1 MKRKVYIFNGTSRAA
16 AYGIGTYIKQLTDS
30 LQDTDI
36 EYEVVYLH
44 SQDCGNEIA
53 ITEELGYKQISI
65 PAATSS
71 LKKSAQYYRRN
82 IAYLLKE
89 FIPNDKNTQYI
100 LHLNFMTNPDL
111 VSILKKMFKCKVII
125 TVHYTNWSFAL
136 LGHQEKLKEIL
147 TKKKLDSNEKNIR
160 KDIKA
165 DKKMLEKSDSFIC
178 VAQHTF
184 DSFKDICG
192 IDIAKGVLI
201 NNALEDSYTQLP
213 HDEKI
218 TIRQKYSVS
227 EQTKII
233 IFAGRLDEVKG
244 LRFLISAYKEVL
256 KTNPDTQLFIAGEG
270 DFNSWLSEAK
280 NDWIKITFTGKL
292 DKEQLYELY
301 SIADIGIVPS
311 LHEEFGY
318 VAIEMMM
325 HEIPLL
331 VTDTGGLAEI
341 VEEGISGL
349 KILVQNN
356 EDKRTI
362 DTAAMADKMR
372 ILLSNQEYAKELGRN
387 GRLRFLEKYELGLF
401 KEKMKN
407 LYLNI

>member
-1 MKRKVYIFNGTSRAA
+1 MKRKVYIFNATSRAA
-16 AYGIGTYIKQLTDS
+16 AYGVGTYIKQLTDS
-30 LQDTDI
+30 LKETDI
-36 EYEVVYLH
+36 DYGIIYLH
-44 SQDCGNEIA
+44 SKESNEIT
-53 ITEELGYKQISI
+53 ITEEMGYKQISI
-65 PAATSS
+65 PSVTSTVAG
-71 LKKSAQYYRRN
+71 SAQYYQRN

-89 FIPNDKNTQYI
+89 FISEDKDIQYI
-100 LHLNFMTNPDL
+100 FHLNFMTNPGL
-111 VSILKKMFKCKVII
+111 VSILKKMFKCKVIT

-136 LGHQEKLKEIL
+136 LGNQQKLQNIL
-147 TKKKLDSNEKNIR
+147 TKKTLNPREKSIL

-165 DKKMLEKSDSFIC
+165 DKEMLEKNDSFIC

-192 IDIAKGVLI
+192 IDIVKGVLI
-201 NNALEDSYTQLP
+201 NNALEDSYTQLS
-213 HDEKI
+213 HDEK
-218 TIRQKYSVS
+218 TAIRQKYSIS
-227 EQTKII
+227 EQTKVIV
-233 IFAGRLDEVKG
+233 FAGRLDEVKG

-256 KTNPDTQLFIAGEG
+256 KTNPDIHLFIAGDG
-270 DFNSWLSEAK
+270 DFTGWLSVAK

-325 HEIPLL
+325 HETPII

-341 VEEGISGL
+341 VEDGISGL
-349 KILVQNN
+349 KVPVQNDG
-356 EDKRTI
+356 DKRII
-362 DTAAMADKMR
+362 DTAVMADKMR
-372 ILLSNQEYAKELGRN
+372 LLLDNRDYATELGRN

>member
-1 MKRKVYIFNGTSRAA
+1 MKQKVYIFNGTSRAA

-30 LQDTDI
+30 LQNTDI

-44 SQDCGNEIA
+44 SKGNEVT
-53 ITEELGYKQISI
+53 ITEEAGYKQISI
-65 PAATSS
+65 PAVTST
-71 LKKSAQYYRRN
+71 LKRSGQYYRRN

-89 FIPNDKNTQYI
+89 FIPNDKDTQYI
-100 LHLNFMTNPDL
+100 FHLNFMTNPDL
-111 VSILKKMFKCKVII
+111 VSILKKMFKCKVIT

-136 LGHQEKLKEIL
+136 LGNQEKLKEIL
-147 TKKKLDSNEKNIR
+147 TKKKLDNNEKNIR

-192 IDIAKGVLI
+192 IDITKGVLI
-201 NNALEDSYTQLP
+201 NNALEDSYTQLSL
-213 HDEKI
+213 DEKT
-218 TIRQKYSVS
+218 TIRQKYSIP

-244 LRFLISAYKEVL
+244 LRFLIAAYKEVL
-256 KTNPDTQLFIAGEG
+256 KTNPNTHLLIAGEG
-270 DFNSWLSEAK
+270 NFSSWLSESK

-301 SIADIGIVPS
+301 SIADIGIAPS

-341 VEEGISGL
+341 VEDGISGL
-349 KILVQNN
+349 KVSVQNDG
-356 EDKRTI
+356 DKRTI

-372 ILLSNQEYAKELGRN
+372 VLLDNQEYAKKLGRN

-401 KEKMKN
+401 GKKMRD
-407 LYLNI
+407 LYRSI

>member
-30 LQDTDI
+30 LRNTDI
-36 EYEVVYLH
+36 DYEVVYLH
-44 SQDCGNEIA
+44 SQDCGSEVA
-53 ITEELGYKQISI
+53 ITEKSGYKQISI
-65 PAATSS
+65 PAVTST
-71 LKKSAQYYRRN
+71 LEKSTQYYRRN
-82 IAYLLKE
+82 IVYLLKE
-89 FIPNDKNTQYI
+89 FIPDDKDTQYI
-100 LHLNFMTNPDL
+100 FHLNFMTNPDL
-111 VSILKKMFKCKVII
+111 VSVLKKMFKCKII
-125 TVHYTNWSFAL
+125 TAVHYTNWSFAL
-136 LGHQEKLKEIL
+136 LGNQEKLKEIL

-165 DKKMLEKSDSFIC
+165 DKKMLEKSDNFIC
-178 VAQHTF
+178 VAQHTL

-192 IDIAKGVLI
+192 IDITKGVLI
-201 NNALEDSYTQLP
+201 NNALEDSYTQLSL
-213 HDEKI
+213 DEKI
-218 TIRQKYSVS
+218 TIRQKYSIP
-227 EQTKII
+227 EETKVIV
-233 IFAGRLDEVKG
+233 FAGRLDEVKG
-244 LRFLISAYKEVL
+244 LRFLIAAYKEML
-256 KTNPDTQLFIAGEG
+256 KTNPDTHLFIAGEG

-349 KILVQNN
+349 KVPVQNDG
-356 EDKRTI
+356 DKRTI
-362 DTAAMADKMR
+362 DTATMADKMR
-372 ILLSNQEYAKELGRN
+372 ILLNNQEYAKELGRN

-401 KEKMKN
+401 GKKMRD
-407 LYLNI
+407 LYRSI

>member
-1 MKRKVYIFNGTSRAA
+1 MKRKVYIFSGESRAA

-30 LQDTDI
+30 LQGTDI
-36 EYEVVYLH
+36 EYEIVYLH
-44 SQDCGNEIA
+44 SKGNEVA
-53 ITEELGYKQISI
+53 ITEEAGYKQISV
-65 PAATSS
+65 PAVTST
-71 LKKSAQYYRRN
+71 LKKSAQYYQRN

-89 FIPNDKNTQYI
+89 FIPEDKGTQYI
-100 LHLNFMTNPDL
+100 FHLNFMTNPDI
-111 VSILKKMFKCKVII
+111 VSILKKMFKCKVIT

-136 LGHQEKLKEIL
+136 LGNQEKLKDIL
-147 TKKKLDSNEKNIR
+147 TKKQLNSNEKGIKR
-160 KDIKA
+160 GIKA

-178 VAQHTF
+178 VAQHTL
-184 DSFKDICG
+184 DSFQDICG
-192 IDIAKGVLI
+192 IDTTKGILI
-201 NNALEDSYTQLP
+201 NNALEDTYKELSC
-213 HDEKI
+213 DEKI
-218 TIRQKYSVS
+218 TIRQKYRISQ
-227 EQTKII
+227 ETKII

-256 KTNPDTQLFIAGEG
+256 KTNPNTHLFIAGEG

-301 SIADIGIVPS
+301 SIADVGVVPS

-325 HEIPLL
+325 HEIPLV

-341 VEEGISGL
+341 VEEAISGL
-349 KILVQNN
+349 KVPVQSN
-356 EDKRTI
+356 EEKRTI
-362 DTAAMADKMR
+362 DTATMADKMR

>member
-16 AYGIGTYIKQLTDS
+16 AYGIGTYIEQLTAC
-30 LQDTDI
+30 LRDTDI
-36 EYEVVYLH
+36 EFEVIYLH
-44 SQDCGNEIA
+44 SQDCGNEVTV
-53 ITEELGYKQISI
+53 TEQSGYKQISI
-65 PAATSS
+65 PAIASTV
-71 LKKSAQYYRRN
+71 KKSVQYYKRN

-89 FIPNDKNTQYI
+89 FIPDDKNTQYI
-100 LHLNFMTNPDL
+100 FHLNFMTNPDL
-111 VSILKKMFKCKVII
+111 VSMLKKMFKCKVIT
-125 TVHYTNWSFAL
+125 TVHYTNWSFVL
-136 LGHQEKLKEIL
+136 LGNQQKLKEIL
-147 TKKKLDSNEKNIR
+147 TKKKLDHNEKNIR

-201 NNALEDSYTQLP
+201 NNALEDSYTQLF
-213 HDEKI
+213 HDEKT
-218 TIRQKYSVS
+218 TIRQKYSIP

-244 LRFLISAYKEVL
+244 LRFLIAAYKEVL
-256 KTNPDTQLFIAGEG
+256 KTNPDIHLFIAGEG
-270 DFNSWLSEAK
+270 NFSSWLSEAK

-301 SIADIGIVPS
+301 SIADIGIAPS

-341 VEEGISGL
+341 VEKSVSGL
-349 KILVQNN
+349 KVSVQNN
-356 EDKRTI
+356 DDKRTI
-362 DTAAMADKMR
+362 DTTVMADKMR
-372 ILLSNQEYAKELGRN
+372 VLLDNQELAEKMGRN
-387 GRLRFLEKYELGLF
+387 GRLRFLEKYELGAF
-401 KEKMKN
+401 KEKMRN
-407 LYLNI
+407 LYLTI

>member
-36 EYEVVYLH
+36 EYEVVYLY
-44 SQDCGNEIA
+44 SQGNEV
-53 ITEELGYKQISI
+53 TTTQEPGYQQISI
-65 PAATSS
+65 PAVTSTVEE
-71 LKKSAQYYRRN
+71 SAQYYQRN

-89 FIPNDKNTQYI
+89 FINEDKDTQYI
-100 LHLNFMTNPDL
+100 FHLNFMTNPDL
-111 VSILKKMFKCKVII
+111 VSILKKMFKCKVIT

-136 LGHQEKLKEIL
+136 LGNQQKLREIQI
-147 TKKKLDSNEKNIR
+147 KKKLNPQEKNIL

-201 NNALEDSYTQLP
+201 NNALEDIHTPLSFDGKTA
-213 HDEKI
+213 
-218 TIRQKYSVS
+218 IRQKYSIP
-227 EQTKII
+227 EKTKVVV
-233 IFAGRLDEVKG
+233 FAGRLDEIKG

-256 KTNPDTQLFIAGEG
+256 KTNPDTHLFIAGEG
-270 DFNSWLSEAK
+270 DFSSWLSEAK

-301 SIADIGIVPS
+301 SVADIGIVCS

-318 VAIEMMM
+318 VAIEMIM
-325 HEIPLL
+325 HEIPII

-341 VEEGISGL
+341 VEDGICGF
-349 KILVQNN
+349 KVPVQN
-356 EDKRTI
+356 EGDKRTI
-362 DTAAMADKMR
+362 DTAVMADKMR
-372 ILLSNQEYAKELGRN
+372 LLLDNQDYIKELGRN

-401 KEKMKN
+401 KEKMRN